1 MFFEELPSAIR
12 INDID
17 YLINTDFRIWL
28 KFNKIVKC
36 DKKYEEKLA
45 DLLQFFNELNL
56 PTSFD
61 LFEEIIDNLVK
72 FYAGGETRTNK
83 SVDVDDDKESFD
95 FELDSAY
102 IYASFLNEYNIN
114 LTVAKLHWWE
124 FKALFQSLSTE
135 CIFSKI
141 VQYRTINIKDVPKE
155 QKEFYRKMKKLYS
168 LGNEEEPLTVE
179 DYHKQIMAKVDR
191 IFARLE
197 NKEER
202 GEENG

>member
-1 MFFEELPSAIR
+1 MFFEELPSAIK
-12 INDID
+12 INNID

-45 DLLQFFNELNL
+45 DLLQFFEELDL
-56 PTSFD
+56 PTSFE
-61 LFEEIIDNLVK
+61 LFDEIIDNLIK
-72 FYAGGETRTNK
+72 FYAGGEKKGNK
-83 SVDVDDDKESFD
+83 NVDIDDTKENFD

-102 IYASFLNEYNIN
+102 IYASFLSEYNIN

-124 FKALFQSLSTE
+124 FKALFQSLSSE

-141 VQYRTINIKDVPKE
+141 IQYRTINIKDVPKE
-155 QKEFYRKMKKLYS
+155 QKEFYRKMKRIYS
-168 LGNEEEPLTVE
+168 LDNEEEILTAE
-179 DYHKQIMAKVDR
+179 DHHKQIMDKVNR

-197 NKEER
+197 NKEEGR
-202 GEENG
+202 GN